1 MRLSLLQALMWV
13 SGLVGCSSSAFR
25 TAFDPARERL
35 DVLTS
40 YSLALSKRDYREAAK
55 FLAPADRVRIASPD
69 QGILPE
75 YRERVRAIRRTTL
88 MNNPL
93 IEIRHGLIHGIP
105 DILPVLELGRADSS
119 AQESETG
126 FAQQSNPEPLRDST
140 AREDLHRT
148 ARAFFKA
155 VSHREWRKALG
166 YVDAQEK
173 EGFLDSKGGVR
184 DAARSRLASADTS
197 GWEALTLKDG
207 KLTGIVLLL
216 PDKATARSD

>member
-1 MRLSLLQALMWV
+1 MRLSLLQALLWV

-25 TAFDPARERL
+25 TAFNPERERL

-55 FLAPADRVRIASPD
+55 FLAPEDRSRIANPD

-93 IEIRHGLIHGIP
+93 IEVRRGLIHGIP
-105 DILPVLELGRADSS
+105 DILPVLALGSVDTS
-119 AQESETG
+119 AEESDTG
-126 FAQQSNPEPLRDST
+126 FAQQPAPDRLPDSL
-140 AREDLHRT
+140 AREELHRT
-148 ARAFFKA
+148 ARAFFQA
-155 VSHREWRKALG
+155 VSRREWRKALG
-166 YVDAQEK
+166 YVDVQEK
-173 EGFLDSKGGVR
+173 EGFLDAKGVVR
-184 DAARSRLASADTS
+184 DATRRRLAAADTS

-207 KLTGIVLLL
+207 KLTGIVLLI
-216 PDKATARSD
+216 PDGATARSD